1 MGINWL
7 YSFIKRTPG
16 LKTKYNRKLD
26 YQRYKQE
33 EPAIIQAWFDLV
45 RNVKAEYGIQDE
57 DSYNFDESGFQ
68 MGIITQQKVVTGS
81 ERRHRPKA
89 VQPGNREWVTVI
101 QGIGTFGYALP
112 PFIIYKGKN
121 YLFV

>member
-1 MGINWL
+1 
-7 YSFIKRTPG
+7 
-16 LKTKYNRKLD
+16 
-26 YQRYKQE
+26 
-33 EPAIIQAWFDLV
+33 
-45 RNVKAEYGIQDE
+45 
-57 DSYNFDESGFQ
+57 

-101 QGIGTFGYALP
+101 QGIGALGYMIP

-121 YLFV
+121 HLSAWYQELDIPRQWQFGVSDNGWTTNELSLAWLKHFDACTKERSIGTY